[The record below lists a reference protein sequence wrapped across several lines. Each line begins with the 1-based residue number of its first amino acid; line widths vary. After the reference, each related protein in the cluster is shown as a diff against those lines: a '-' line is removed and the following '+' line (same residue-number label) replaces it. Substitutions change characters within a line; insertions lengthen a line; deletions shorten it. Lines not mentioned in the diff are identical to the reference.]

1 MKKLKLISLILTV
14 VLLVACAST
23 TETEQTTGQEDE
35 VQTEQTTG
43 QEPFVSITDHAGR
56 EVTLFQKP
64 ERIVSGYYITSS
76 ILIGL
81 GAQDKIVG
89 IENMADTRPV
99 YALTAPELLEVPGV
113 GTAKEFNIEGTAA
126 LKPDVVI
133 VPLKLQDA
141 AETLTEL
148 GIPTICVNPEN
159 KQLLNETIEMLGA
172 ITDSVE
178 RANELIDVSE
188 NALLELSKLLEETQA
203 PTVYLGGNSD
213 LLSTAGALMYQNDLI
228 TNAGATNVAQEIED
242 TYWATI
248 SYEQLLAFDPDY
260 IIIAPAAKYTVEQV
274 MEDSA
279 ISELTA
285 IKNGNVYKMP
295 NVFEAWDSPVP
306 SSYLGSL
313 WIASVIHQDVYTAN
327 DFEQHVLS
335 FYQDFYNYQ
344 GETELS
350 LVS

>member
-14 VLLVACAST
+14 ALLVACAST
-23 TETEQTTGQEDE
+23 TETEQTTGQQNE
-35 VQTEQTTG
+35 VQTEEIAG
-43 QEPFVSITDHAGR
+43 QEPFASIIDHAGR
-56 EVTLFQKP
+56 EVTLEQKP

-76 ILIGL
+76 IFIGL
-81 GAQDKIVG
+81 GVADKIVG
-89 IENMADTRPV
+89 IENMADTRPI

-113 GTAKEFNIEGTAA
+113 GTAKEFDIEGTAA

-159 KQLLNETIEMLGA
+159 KQLLNETIDMLGV
-172 ITDSVE
+172 ITDSVG
-178 RANELIDVSE
+178 RANELITVSE

-228 TNAGATNVAQEIED
+228 LNAGATNVAQDIED
-242 TYWATI
+242 TYWATV
-248 SYEQLLAFDPDY
+248 SYEQLLAYNPDY
-260 IIIAPAAKYTVEQV
+260 IIIAPAAKYTVEDV
-274 MEDSA
+274 LSDSA
-279 ISELTA
+279 IADLSA
-285 IKNGNVYKMP
+285 VQNKAVYKMP
-295 NVFEAWDSPVP
+295 NAFEAWDSPVP

-313 WIASVIHQDVYTAN
+313 WIASVVHQDVYTAQN
-327 DFEQHVLS
+327 FEQHVLS
-335 FYQDFYNYQ
+335 FYQNFYDYQ

-350 LVS
+350 LAS

>member
-1 MKKLKLISLILTV
+1 MRTIKLISLILV
-14 VLLVACAST
+14 VALLAACAST
-23 TETEQTTGQEDE
+23 TETAQTTVQENE
-35 VQTEQTTG
+35 AQTEEITG
-43 QEPFVSITDHAGR
+43 QEPFASITDHAGR
-56 EVTLFQKP
+56 EVTLDQKP

-81 GAQDKIVG
+81 GVKENIVG
-89 IENMADTRPV
+89 IENMADTRPI

-113 GTAKEFNIEGTAA
+113 GTAKEFDIEGTAA

-172 ITDSVE
+172 ITNSVE
-178 RANELIDVSE
+178 RANELIAVSE
-188 NALLELSKLLEETQA
+188 NALLELSETLEGVQT

-228 TNAGATNVAQEIED
+228 TNAAATNVAQEIED
-242 TYWATI
+242 TYWATV
-248 SYEQLLAFDPDY
+248 SYEQLLAYDPEY
-260 IIIAPAAKYTVEQV
+260 IIIAPAAKYTVDDV
-274 MEDSA
+274 LSDNA
-279 ISELTA
+279 IADLTA
-285 IKNGNVYKMP
+285 VQNKAVYKMP

-313 WIASVIHQDVYTAN
+313 WIASVIHQDVYTAD
-327 DFEQHVLS
+327 DFEQNVLS

-344 GETELS
+344 GETELA